1 MKFADHSGRLAE
13 EFDPFADEPLGDM
26 IAAVALAWTK
36 IKRIPEIENRI
47 TKKLAGR
54 LMNDEAF
61 RDLPFVVDAQKML
74 IDLDG
79 NETGRPDLV
88 FRHRSSHRAYF
99 AFEAKRLHVVSEG
112 GNFSDEYAT
121 FAGLDGMEAFT
132 TQQYSAG
139 LPAAGMLGYVMDG
152 RTSEAWAGLSRI
164 IDKRR
169 ERLRMSSSACLE
181 VSSLSQYL
189 AHGVSSALLG
199 ETFHQL
205 SPISLRLLHL
215 LLPM

>member
-1 MKFADHSGRLAE
+1 MKFAEHSGRLAE
-13 EFDPFADEPLGDM
+13 EFDPFAEEPLGDM

-36 IKRIPEIENRI
+36 IKRIQEIENRI

-54 LMNDEAF
+54 LMNDQAF

-74 IDLDG
+74 IDIDG

-88 FRHRSSHRAYF
+88 IRHRSSHRAYF
-99 AFEAKRLHVVSEG
+99 AFEAKRLHVTTDA

-121 FAGLDGMEAFT
+121 YAGLDGMEAFT

-139 LPAAGMLGYVMDG
+139 LPAAGMLAYVMDG
-152 RTSEAWAGLSRI
+152 RTSDAWIGLRRV

-169 ERLRMSSSACLE
+169 EKLRMSSSASLEASRLTPCLDKGLPP
-181 VSSLSQYL
+181 S
-189 AHGVSSALLG
+189 LLG
-199 ETFHQL
+199 ETHHHL
-205 SPISLRLLHL
+205 NPATLRLLHL